1 MSVKVD
7 IREFVADYCRG
18 VKDRDLLAKHQ
29 LKPNQMVV
37 IIKKLMNEGVI
48 TKEQYFTRNRIV
60 EEAEIHEE
68 KRFLKSLYHCPVC
81 SHMHPHPF
89 HRCPACGTE
98 VARSRATS
106 TRGESP
112 PGNSPVPAQEIIGE
126 GLGSA
131 ASAFSPKAVELP
143 NGPLQTPS
151 EDAVPTHSRVS
162 ADWLKLVGMRVEQFS
177 LLPGTLT
184 GVDGENYELNR
195 IIAAAPHAALYEI
208 GSADDKGPNLSL
220 RVFDSCVAEGA
231 DLGLMLQRII
241 QYQSTM
247 VDPNVIKVYGSA
259 SLQGHQA
266 LVHEYG
272 SMSLETLVRQEPE
285 GLSLDMIMELLPQ
298 ILNSVGYSHLHR
310 GTDGVVRRLPHLS
323 LQLSSFLFDD
333 RKKVVK
339 LMDCGVLQ
347 SLIDLRGHRRRL
359 SEEPAVDPS
368 CLAPEAFLLEPKSLN
383 AFSVDIYGVGV
394 LLYRLLTGK
403 SPFSASNTDEYGF
416 AHLKTFPVPPRV
428 HKFTIPAWLDAMIL
442 KCLEKEPAK
451 RWRSA
456 TQMELSIS
464 KALYN

>member
-29 LKPNQMVV
+29 LKPKQMIG

-48 TKEQYFTRNRIV
+48 TKEQYFARNRIV

-68 KRFLKSLYHCPVC
+68 KQFLKSLYHCPVC

-98 VARSRATS
+98 VARPRATS
-106 TRGESP
+106 TGEESP
-112 PGNSPVPAQEIIGE
+112 PQNFVVRAEESTGGA
-126 GLGSA
+126 LGSD
-131 ASAFSPKAVELP
+131 ASPFPPKTVEAP
-143 NGPLQTPS
+143 EGPTQTLS
-151 EDAVPTHSRVS
+151 EDSGPVDSGVFEAWH
-162 ADWLKLVGMRVEQFS
+162 KLVGMRVEQFS
-177 LLPGTLT
+177 LLPGALT
-184 GVDGENYELNR
+184 GLDNENYELNR
-195 IIAAAPHAALYEI
+195 IIAAGPHAAVYEI
-208 GSADDKGPNLSL
+208 GSVDGKGPNLSL
-220 RVFDSCVAEGA
+220 RVFDSRVAEGT
-231 DLGLMLQRII
+231 DLGQMLQRIV

-247 VDPNVIKVYGSA
+247 SDRNVIKIFGSA
-259 SLQGHQA
+259 SLQGNQA
-266 LVHEYG
+266 LVYEYAPM
-272 SMSLETLVRQEPE
+272 SMETLVQQHPE
-285 GLSLDMIMELLPQ
+285 GLSVDMIMEFLPQ
-298 ILNSVGYSHLHR
+298 ILNSVGYSHMHR

-333 RKKVVK
+333 RKKLVK

-347 SLIDLRGHRRRL
+347 SLVDLRGHRRRL
-359 SEEPAVDPS
+359 WEEPAVDPA
-368 CLAPEAFLLEPKSLN
+368 CLAPEAFLMEPKSIN
-383 AFSVDIYGVGV
+383 TFSVDIYGVGV
-394 LLYRLLTGK
+394 LLYRLATGK
-403 SPFSASNTDEYGF
+403 SPFSASNTEEYGF

-428 HKFTIPAWLDAMIL
+428 HKFTIPAWLDTMIL
-442 KCLEKEPAK
+442 KCLEKESAK